1 MLPWKNKKRHRKSH
15 RNGVVVG
22 TLRGGRSSRVQEW
35 DKEEGEKGDVPGAER
50 PAFPLS
56 LAEIAVDSFAEVMIL
71 SKIWAPADGETT

>member
-1 MLPWKNKKRHRKSH
+1 M
-15 RNGVVVG
+15 
-22 TLRGGRSSRVQEW
+22 RSSRSSGTGAAQGGKEGRGRAQE
-35 DKEEGEKGDVPGAER
+35 EEKGDVPGAER